1 RLDQRRPLRGVG
13 RLVVPV
19 ADTPL
24 QAGGRLP
31 EAGQVLF
38 DELELFGQRVG
49 THGGLSPSSRGPASR
64 GGGGNRSCAA
74 VGYSPGMRSAAICLA
89 EPPVSMTA
97 AASSSRTP
105 GAYRVGFP
113 QTGQMSPEA
122 ASQPDSSQT
131 TPTRVT
137 PSRTSSVS
145 MADMLPAH
153 RQSGGPTAASS
164 PAAASSRT

>member
-1 RLDQRRPLRGVG
+1 M
-13 RLVVPV
+13 
-19 ADTPL
+19 
-24 QAGGRLP
+24 
-31 EAGQVLF
+31 
-38 DELELFGQRVG
+38 
-49 THGGLSPSSRGPASR
+49 S
-64 GGGGNRSCAA
+64 
-74 VGYSPGMRSAAICLA
+74 
-89 EPPVSMTA
+89 
-97 AASSSRTP
+97 

-145 MADMLPAH
+145 MADVLPAH
-153 RQSGGPTAASS
+153 RQSGGPTAASP